1 MDKGRIDSKEE
12 CEIAFRFLKK
22 NPKMGAVTLE
32 EEEEEEEEEKGVVVV
47 PRGIMVL
54 LANALLKGG
63 LCSSID
69 SKSVLDVRAL
79 CVLFL
84 LRNARI
90 FFSRNKKS
98 KRSGSILKRSS
109 SPTKRALPHGRQ
121 RRKRRR
127 RRRR

>member
-22 NPKMGAVTLE
+22 NPKMGAVTL
-32 EEEEEEEEEKGVVVV
+32 EEEEEEEEKGVVVV

-69 SKSVLDVRAL
+69 SKSVLYSA
-79 CVLFL
+79 CVCFV
-84 LRNARI
+84 
-90 FFSRNKKS
+90 FT
-98 KRSGSILKRSS
+98 
-109 SPTKRALPHGRQ
+109 P
-121 RRKRRR
+121 
-127 RRRR
+127 